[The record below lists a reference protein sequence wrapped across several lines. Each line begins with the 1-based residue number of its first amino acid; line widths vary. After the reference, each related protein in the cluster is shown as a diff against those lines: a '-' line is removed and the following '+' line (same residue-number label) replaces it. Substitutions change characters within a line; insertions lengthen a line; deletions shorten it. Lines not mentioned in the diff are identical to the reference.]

1 MQRPDSI
8 ISVTASVNVSAP
20 WRDGVKTH
28 TVPWKSGG
36 KLCIKF
42 MHYRAAAFQRWRNAF
57 QRGKLKEISLSAGY
71 CNSFQLEKRMKN
83 KKKEE
88 EEEEKIEK
96 KKCLLEKKG
105 RKWEKCDIPSP
116 CVRLAGVWHVRLSGD
131 FLPLP
136 PYLFFFLLITPSTS
150 PPSSAVLLYVS
161 FLHYPC
167 SCSTLSYLRFFFSFP
182 HTDTSSSSSS
192 LSDTHTVHLPCVY
205 RKCVL
210 MYSPVLGI
218 YPSLRSRLA

>member
-136 PYLFFFLLITPSTS
+136 PYLFFFYSSHHPLLLLPLLFCSMS
-150 PPSSAVLLYVS
+150 PSSTTLVAVQPCHIFGS
-161 FLHYPC
+161 FSLFLTPIPPPPPC
-167 SCSTLSYLRFFFSFP
+167 QTHTLS
-182 HTDTSSSSSS
+182 T
-192 LSDTHTVHLPCVY
+192 
-205 RKCVL
+205 
-210 MYSPVLGI
+210 
-218 YPSLRSRLA
+218 YPACIVNVF